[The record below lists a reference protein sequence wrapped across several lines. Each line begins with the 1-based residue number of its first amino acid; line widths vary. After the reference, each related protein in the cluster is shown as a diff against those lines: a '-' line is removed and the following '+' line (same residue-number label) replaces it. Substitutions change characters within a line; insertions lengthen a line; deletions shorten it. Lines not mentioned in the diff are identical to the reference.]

1 MNKYECFDGAINFES
16 DLNLIDASKFRQVP
30 DNQEV
35 FIGKDSEVSV
45 IVEVLEHVKEAKTD
59 EEAAKFHFDSLAYDN
74 DCEDYSIDQ
83 PIEHLPGDK
92 IFIVGEQKITKNDE
106 DQKIKI
112 ALAVIRI
119 QDKYDLK
126 VL

>member
-1 MNKYECFDGAINFES
+1 MT
-16 DLNLIDASKFRQVP
+16 
-30 DNQEV
+30 
-35 FIGKDSEVSV
+35 
-45 IVEVLEHVKEAKTD
+45 VLLR
-59 EEAAKFHFDSLAYDN
+59 FHFDSLAYDN

-83 PIEHLPGDK
+83 PIERLPGDK

-119 QDKYDLK
+119 QDKYDLVISVNNFDFRYK
-126 VL
+126 NIIESIVIKDYSLFYL

>member
-1 MNKYECFDGAINFES
+1 MRTKENEGIFSMTSTMMNKYECFDGAINFES

-59 EEAAKFHFDSLAYDN
+59 EEAAKLVSSYIIYCLY
-74 DCEDYSIDQ
+74 
-83 PIEHLPGDK
+83 
-92 IFIVGEQKITKNDE
+92 
-106 DQKIKI
+106 
-112 ALAVIRI
+112 
-119 QDKYDLK
+119 
-126 VL
+126 

>member
-83 PIEHLPGDK
+83 PIEYLPGDK

-112 ALAVIRI
+112 ALVVIRI